1 MPMRL
6 HLHALT
12 DNATGKNALG
22 NIYVL
27 GNETCPWIAS
37 TLKSCLR
44 GFFFILVILFY
55 ECISL
60 IFPKLEIRSLQN
72 VQAGLRW

>member
-1 MPMRL
+1 MRL

-27 GNETCPWIAS
+27 GNETCP
-37 TLKSCLR
+37 
-44 GFFFILVILFY
+44 
-55 ECISL
+55 
-60 IFPKLEIRSLQN
+60 
-72 VQAGLRW
+72 

>member
-1 MPMRL
+1 MAMRL

-12 DNATGKNALG
+12 DNATTALG
-22 NIYVL
+22 NMYEH
-27 GNETCPWIAS
+27 GHKTCPWIAS
-37 TLKSCLR
+37 TENSLSSL
-44 GFFFILVILFY
+44 FYADFYFILTILCY

-72 VQAGLRW
+72 VQVGI